1 MGTVKTKGIII
12 AENNMDDFDK
22 MLTMLTPGMGKI
34 SCVAKGARRT
44 KSLLLGGTQ
53 FLCFGDYVLYKS
65 GDIYSINSCE
75 TIEIFYNIRT
85 DLDKLK
91 YAVHINKII
100 SDIAQENQNCY
111 KILQL
116 FLNTLYVI
124 SEKNMNLD
132 LVLAIFKLKLLS
144 IIGFMPNVR
153 ECSCCKNVQEIDS
166 FSFKHNGFLCKN
178 CAKQDTSSIHIS
190 ENTKCAI
197 QYIVMSETKKIFS
210 FNMPEDD
217 LKELQIVAKIYFNE
231 KLEKEYKLE
240 DLF

>member
-1 MGTVKTKGIII
+1 MGTIKTKGIIL

-34 SCVAKGARRT
+34 SCAAKGARRP

-53 FLCFGDYVLYKS
+53 FLCFGEYVLYKG
-65 GDIYSINSCE
+65 GDTYNINSCE
-75 TIEIFYNIRT
+75 PIEVFYNIRT

-91 YAVHINKII
+91 YAVHITKII
-100 SDIAQENQNCY
+100 NDLVQENQNCY
-111 KILQL
+111 RILQL

-124 SEKNMNLD
+124 SEKDKNLD
-132 LVLAIFKLKLLS
+132 LVLSIFKIKLLS
-144 IIGFMPNVR
+144 IIGYMPNVQY
-153 ECSCCKNVQEIDS
+153 CSNCKTKENIDS
-166 FSFKHNGFLCKN
+166 FSFKQDGFLCRD
-178 CAKQDTSSIHIS
+178 CSKQDTSSIHIS
-190 ENTKCAI
+190 ENTKCAL
-197 QYIVMSETKKIFS
+197 QYIIYSESKKIYS
-210 FNMPEDD
+210 FNMPEAD